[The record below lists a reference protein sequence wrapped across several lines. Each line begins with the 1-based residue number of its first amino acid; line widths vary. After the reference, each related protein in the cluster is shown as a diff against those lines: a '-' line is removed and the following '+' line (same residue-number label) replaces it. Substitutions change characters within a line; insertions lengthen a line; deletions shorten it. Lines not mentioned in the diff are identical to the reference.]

1 MANLLTCI
9 EIAPKRSRRRC
20 RLKKAL
26 TWRTGAEDGIRTHDP
41 HLGKVVTFIS
51 VVSPT
56 PLSCCPVQPVSTS
69 STHSVAATERST
81 NGSDS
86 RRCSGGPP

>member
-51 VVSPT
+51 VVSPLPVVLSRPASFHLVH
-56 PLSCCPVQPVSTS
+56 PL
-69 STHSVAATERST
+69 
-81 NGSDS
+81 
-86 RRCSGGPP
+86 RRCSRAVY